1 MEIINVV
8 KQDTVYTF
16 SFTEKEL
23 KVLMAAVGGSTP
35 GSVEAVLFKPSFIE
49 KFHTS
54 HYTSEDTDI
63 IYKFWGVGCEALE
76 VEQ

>member
-35 GSVEAVLFKPSFIE
+35 GSVEAVLFKSSFIE
-49 KFHTS
+49 KFHTTD
-54 HYTSEDTDI
+54 YTTEDSNN
-63 IYKFWGVGCEALE
+63 IYKIRGVGCEALE
-76 VEQ
+76 VTP

>member
-8 KQDTVYTF
+8 KQETIYTF

-23 KVLMAAVGGSTP
+23 KVLMAAVGGATIDGVKDILLKS
-35 GSVEAVLFKPSFIE
+35 SFIK
-49 KFHTS
+49 KFNTS
-54 HYTSEDTDI
+54 NYTDEDVSI

-76 VEQ
+76 VTP

>member
-1 MEIINVV
+1 MKLISKE
-8 KQDTVYTF
+8 TEYTF